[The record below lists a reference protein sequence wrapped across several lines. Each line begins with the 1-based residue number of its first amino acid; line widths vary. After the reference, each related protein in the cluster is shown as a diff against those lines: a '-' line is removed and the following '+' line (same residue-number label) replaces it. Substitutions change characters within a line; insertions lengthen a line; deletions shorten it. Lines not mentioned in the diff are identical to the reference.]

1 MKKDQILSPGR
12 QGRNS
17 PIKVARSVKP
27 SSHHH
32 SDSSSD
38 SDYNP
43 IQRYAKEKPIVIRKE
58 DIEMY
63 RERKAVP
70 TKHELQ
76 VTKVQKLVVQK
87 KAQQKQK
94 SKTEE
99 KKKQPE
105 KVVKDPDMIY
115 FTESEDD
122 SVLSDQELEPYAK
135 RLTQVFWRTRN
146 WILLSNQGLFK
157 LLIK

>member
-1 MKKDQILSPGR
+1 MKKQQAERRL
-12 QGRNS
+12 
-17 PIKVARSVKP
+17 
-27 SSHHH
+27 
-32 SDSSSD
+32 
-38 SDYNP
+38 
-43 IQRYAKEKPIVIRKE
+43 RKE

-105 KVVKDPDMIY
+105 KVVKDPDELAGRGARR
-115 FTESEDD
+115 TGDD
-122 SVLSDQELEPYAK
+122 RWEGGCLCGRSRRTATLLVRRSKHRVTVVVWFACGGTTRAPLK
-135 RLTQVFWRTRN
+135 RSMRAH
-146 WILLSNQGLFK
+146 
-157 LLIK
+157 